1 MIVSFRLSTGYIPQ
15 DVPCAED
22 DLGTGCIQSKP
33 GEPPVPTNVTPEYK
47 RAEAEYKVARE
58 PHDRLAA
65 LREML
70 RTIPKHKGTEHLQAD
85 IKKRIKELN
94 EELAGPKKGGT
105 RGGPPTAVHPEGA
118 AQISLLGPPNSG
130 KSTLHDALTG
140 SGAAIGPYEFTTQYP
155 QPGMFVVD
163 DVGIQLIDLPPISS
177 AHLVPWIG
185 NALQPADG
193 ALLVVDLSHPGC
205 VADVEDLVQTLTG
218 RRVRLIGDWPRGASV
233 VEDPDDPFVKLLPT
247 VLVAAK
253 ADQIENADE
262 ELAILEELL
271 GLDLPTLRIS
281 LRGSEIEQ
289 LGRWL
294 FDALGVVRVYTES
307 AATKDDRPYTLR
319 RGQTVID
326 VAAQVHK
333 DFALNF
339 KYARLIRPGEP
350 DRQVGRDYELSDG
363 DRIEI
368 HV

>member
-1 MIVSFRLSTGYIPQ
+1 M
-15 DVPCAED
+15 
-22 DLGTGCIQSKP
+22 
-33 GEPPVPTNVTPEYK
+33 
-47 RAEAEYKVARE
+47 
-58 PHDRLAA
+58 
-65 LREML
+65 
-70 RTIPKHKGTEHLQAD
+70 
-85 IKKRIKELN
+85 
-94 EELAGPKKGGT
+94 
-105 RGGPPTAVHPEGA
+105 
-118 AQISLLGPPNSG
+118 
-130 KSTLHDALTG
+130 
-140 SGAAIGPYEFTTQYP
+140 
-155 QPGMFVVD
+155 VD

-177 AHLVPWIG
+177 AHPVPWIA

-205 VADVEDLVQTLTG
+205 VADVEDLVQVLAE
-218 RRVRLIGDWPRGASV
+218 RRVRLIGDWPRGAEIA
-233 VEDPDDPFVKLLPT
+233 EDPDDPFVKLLPA
-247 VLVAAK
+247 VLVAAR
-253 ADQIENADE
+253 AGEIEAVDE

-271 GLDLPTLRIS
+271 GLDLPTLRVS
-281 LRGSEIEQ
+281 GADSDLER

-307 AATKDDRPYTLR
+307 AAKRDDRPYTVR

-333 DFALNF
+333 DFAANF

>member
-1 MIVSFRLSTGYIPQ
+1 
-15 DVPCAED
+15 
-22 DLGTGCIQSKP
+22 
-33 GEPPVPTNVTPEYK
+33 
-47 RAEAEYKVARE
+47 
-58 PHDRLAA
+58 
-65 LREML
+65 ML

-105 RGGPPTAVHPEGA
+105 RGGPPTSVHPEGA
-118 AQISLLGPPNSG
+118 GQICLLGPPNSG
-130 KSTLHDALTG
+130 KSTLHHTLTG
-140 SGAAIGPYEFTTQYP
+140 SGAAVGPYDFTTQYP
-155 QPGMFVVD
+155 QPGMLVVE
-163 DVGIQLIDLPPISS
+163 DVGIQLVDLPPISS
-177 AHLVPWIG
+177 AHPVPWIA

-205 VADVEDLVQTLTG
+205 VADVEDLVQTLAE
-218 RRVRLIGDWPRGASV
+218 RRVRLIGEWPRGAGV
-233 VEDPDDPFVKLLPT
+233 AEDSDDPFVKVMPT
-247 VLVAAK
+247 LLVAPK
-253 ADQIENADE
+253 ADKIENVDE

-271 GLDLPTLRIS
+271 GLNLPTLRVS
-281 LRGSEIEQ
+281 LTRSDMEH

-307 AATKDDRPYTLR
+307 ASRKDDRPYTIR

-326 VAAQVHK
+326 VAGQVHK
-333 DFALNF
+333 DFAANF

>member
-1 MIVSFRLSTGYIPQ
+1 
-15 DVPCAED
+15 
-22 DLGTGCIQSKP
+22 
-33 GEPPVPTNVTPEYK
+33 VPTNVTPEYK
-47 RAEAEYKVARE
+47 RAEAEYKTARE
-58 PHDRLAA
+58 PRDRLAA

-105 RGGPPTAVHPEGA
+105 RGGPPTSVHPEGA
-118 AQISLLGPPNSG
+118 GQICLLGPPNSG
-130 KSTLHDALTG
+130 KSTLHHTLTG
-140 SGAAIGPYEFTTQYP
+140 SGAAVGPYDFTTQYP
-155 QPGMFVVD
+155 QPGMLVVE
-163 DVGIQLIDLPPISS
+163 DVGIQLVDLPPISS
-177 AHLVPWIG
+177 AHPVPWIA

-205 VADVEDLVQTLTG
+205 VADVEDLVQTLAE
-218 RRVRLIGDWPRGASV
+218 RRVRLIGEWPRGAGV
-233 VEDPDDPFVKLLPT
+233 AEDSDDPFVKVMPT
-247 VLVAAK
+247 LLVAPK
-253 ADQIENADE
+253 ADKIENVDE

-271 GLDLPTLRIS
+271 GLNLPTLRVS
-281 LRGSEIEQ
+281 LTRSDMEH

-307 AATKDDRPYTLR
+307 AARKDDRPYTIR

-326 VAAQVHK
+326 VAGQVHK
-333 DFALNF
+333 DFAANF

-350 DRQVGRDYELSDG
+350 DRQVGREYELSDG

>member
-1 MIVSFRLSTGYIPQ
+1 
-15 DVPCAED
+15 
-22 DLGTGCIQSKP
+22 
-33 GEPPVPTNVTPEYK
+33 VPTNVSPEYK
-47 RAEAEYKVARE
+47 RAEAEYKAARE
-58 PHDRLAA
+58 PHDRLTA

-85 IKKRIKELN
+85 IKKRIKELT
-94 EELAGPKKGGT
+94 EELAGPKKGGA
-105 RGGPPTAVHPEGA
+105 RGGPPTTIRPEGA
-118 AQISLLGPPNSG
+118 GQVSLLGPPNSG

-140 SGAAIGPYEFTTQYP
+140 SGSAIGPYDFTTQYP
-155 QPGMFVVD
+155 QPGMLMVE

-177 AHLVPWIG
+177 AHPVPWIA

-205 VADVEDLVQTLTG
+205 VADVQDLVQALAE
-218 RRVRLIGDWPRGASV
+218 RKVRLAGDWPRGAGV
-233 VEDPDDPFVKLLPT
+233 AEDPDDPFVKLLPT
-247 VLVAAK
+247 LLVAAK
-253 ADQIENADE
+253 PDQIEDVHE

-271 GLDLPTLRIS
+271 GLDLPTLPVS
-281 LRGSEIEQ
+281 LSDSDLER

-307 AATKDDRPYTLR
+307 ATKKDDRPYTIR

-326 VAAQVHK
+326 VAGQVHK
-333 DFALNF
+333 DFAADF
-339 KYARLIRPGEP
+339 KYARLIRHGEP
-350 DRQVGRDYELSDG
+350 DRQVGREYELSDG

>member
-1 MIVSFRLSTGYIPQ
+1 M
-15 DVPCAED
+15 
-22 DLGTGCIQSKP
+22 
-33 GEPPVPTNVTPEYK
+33 PTNVTPEYK
-47 RAEAEYKVARE
+47 RAEAEYKAARE

-85 IKKRIKELN
+85 IKKRIRELN
-94 EELAGPKKGGT
+94 EELAGPKKGGAR
-105 RGGPPTAVHPEGA
+105 RGPLTTIRPEGA
-118 AQISLLGPPNSG
+118 GQISLLGPPNSG
-130 KSTLHDALTG
+130 KSTLHHALTG
-140 SGAAIGPYEFTTQYP
+140 SGAAIGPYDFTTQYP
-155 QPGMFVVD
+155 QPGMLVVE

-177 AHLVPWIG
+177 THPVPWIA

-205 VADVEDLVQTLTG
+205 VADVEDLVQTLEE
-218 RRVRLIGDWPRGASV
+218 RRVVLIGDWPRGTGVA
-233 VEDPDDPFVKLLPT
+233 EDPNDPFVKLLPT

-253 ADQIENADE
+253 ADEIEEVEE

-271 GLDLPTLRIS
+271 GLDLPALRVS
-281 LRGSEIEQ
+281 VTGSDVDR

-294 FDALGVVRVYTES
+294 FDALGVVRVYTVS
-307 AATKDDRPYTLR
+307 AAKKDDRPYTIR
-319 RGQTVID
+319 QGQTVID
-326 VAAQVHK
+326 VAGQVHK
-333 DFALNF
+333 DFAANF

-350 DRQVGRDYELSDG
+350 DRQVGREHELSDG

>member
-1 MIVSFRLSTGYIPQ
+1 M
-15 DVPCAED
+15 
-22 DLGTGCIQSKP
+22 
-33 GEPPVPTNVTPEYK
+33 PTNVTPEYK
-47 RAEAEYKVARE
+47 RAEADYKAARE

-70 RTIPKHKGTEHLQAD
+70 RLIPKHKGTEHRQAD
-85 IKKRIKELN
+85 IKKRIKELT

-105 RGGPPTAVHPEGA
+105 RGGPPTTIRPEGA
-118 AQISLLGPPNSG
+118 AQIGLLGPPNSG
-130 KSTLHDALTG
+130 KSTLHDALTH
-140 SGAAIGPYEFTTQYP
+140 SGAAVGPYDFTTQYP
-155 QPGMFVVD
+155 QPGMLMVD

-177 AHLVPWIG
+177 AHPVPWIA

-205 VADVEDLVQTLTG
+205 VADVEDLVQVLAE
-218 RRVRLIGDWPRGASV
+218 RRVRLIGDWPRGAEIA
-233 VEDPDDPFVKLLPT
+233 EDPDDPFVKLLPA
-247 VLVAAK
+247 VLVAAR
-253 ADQIENADE
+253 AGEIEAVDE

-271 GLDLPTLRIS
+271 GLDLPTLRVS
-281 LRGSEIEQ
+281 GADSDLER

-307 AATKDDRPYTLR
+307 AAKRDDRPYTVR

-333 DFALNF
+333 DFAANF

>member
-1 MIVSFRLSTGYIPQ
+1 MSARARKNQ
-15 DVPCAED
+15 
-22 DLGTGCIQSKP
+22 Q
-33 GEPPVPTNVTPEYK
+33 VPTNVTPEYK
-47 RAEAEYKVARE
+47 RAEAEYKAARE

-70 RTIPKHKGTEHLQAD
+70 RTLPKHKGTEHLQAD
-85 IKKRIKELN
+85 IKRRLKELN
-94 EELAGPKKGGT
+94 EELAGPRKGGA
-105 RGGPPTAVHPEGA
+105 RGGPPTTIHPEGA
-118 AQISLLGPPNSG
+118 GQISLLGPPNSG

-140 SGAAIGPYEFTTQYP
+140 SGAAAGPYDFTTQYP
-155 QPGMFVVD
+155 QPGMLVVE

-177 AHLVPWIG
+177 AHPVPWIG
-185 NALQPADG
+185 NALQHTDG
-193 ALLVVDLSHPGC
+193 ALLIADPSHPGC
-205 VADVEDLVQTLTG
+205 VAEVEDLVQTLAE
-218 RRVRLIGDWPRGASV
+218 RKVRLVGDWPRGADV
-233 VEDPDDPFVKLLPT
+233 AEDPGDPFVKLLPT
-247 VLVAAK
+247 ILVAAK

-271 GLDLPTLRIS
+271 GLDLPILRIS
-281 LRGSEIEQ
+281 ARDGEIEH

-307 AATKDDRPYTLR
+307 ATKRDDRPYVLR

-326 VAAQVHK
+326 VAGQIHK
-333 DFALNF
+333 DFAANF

-350 DRQVGRDYELSDG
+350 DRQVGRDYELVDG

>member
-1 MIVSFRLSTGYIPQ
+1 
-15 DVPCAED
+15 
-22 DLGTGCIQSKP
+22 
-33 GEPPVPTNVTPEYK
+33 VPTNVTPEYK
-47 RAEAEYKVARE
+47 RAEAEYKTARE
-58 PHDRLAA
+58 PRDRLAA

-105 RGGPPTAVHPEGA
+105 RGGPPTSVHPEGA
-118 AQISLLGPPNSG
+118 GQICLLGPPNSG
-130 KSTLHDALTG
+130 KSTLHHTLTG
-140 SGAAIGPYEFTTQYP
+140 SGAAVGPYDFTTQYP
-155 QPGMFVVD
+155 QPGMLVVE
-163 DVGIQLIDLPPISS
+163 DVGIQLVDLPPISS
-177 AHLVPWIG
+177 AHPVPWIA

-205 VADVEDLVQTLTG
+205 VADVEDLVQTLAE
-218 RRVRLIGDWPRGASV
+218 RRVRLIGEWPRGAGV
-233 VEDPDDPFVKLLPT
+233 AEDSDDPFVKVMPT
-247 VLVAAK
+247 LLVAPK
-253 ADQIENADE
+253 ADKIENVDE

-271 GLDLPTLRIS
+271 GLNLPTLRVS
-281 LRGSEIEQ
+281 LTRSDMEH

-307 AATKDDRPYTLR
+307 ASRKDDRPYTIR

-326 VAAQVHK
+326 VAGQVHK
-333 DFALNF
+333 DFAANF

-350 DRQVGRDYELSDG
+350 DRQVGREYELSDG

>member
-1 MIVSFRLSTGYIPQ
+1 L
-15 DVPCAED
+15 
-22 DLGTGCIQSKP
+22 
-33 GEPPVPTNVTPEYK
+33 PTNVTPEYK
-47 RAEAEYKVARE
+47 RAEAEYKAARE

-94 EELAGPKKGGT
+94 EELAGPRKGGT
-105 RGGPPTAVHPEGA
+105 RGGGPPTAFRPEGA
-118 AQISLLGPPNSG
+118 GQISLLGPPNTG
-130 KSTLHDALTG
+130 KSTLHAALTG
-140 SGAAIGPYEFTTQYP
+140 SSADTGPYDFTTQYP
-155 QPGMFVVD
+155 QPGMLMVED
-163 DVGIQLIDLPPISS
+163 IGIQLIDLPPISS
-177 AHLVPWIG
+177 EHPVPWIA

-205 VADVEDLVQTLTG
+205 VADVEDLVQLLAE
-218 RRVRLIGDWPRGASV
+218 RRVRLIGDWPHGTHVA
-233 VEDPDDPFVKLLPT
+233 EDPDDPFVKLLPT

-253 ADQIENADE
+253 SDEILKADE
-262 ELAILEELL
+262 ELAIVEELL
-271 GLDLPTLRIS
+271 GLDLPTLS
-281 LRGSEIEQ
+281 VSVKDGQMEH

-294 FDALGVVRVYTES
+294 FEALGVVRVYTES
-307 AATKDDRPYTLR
+307 AGKRDDRPYTIR

-326 VAAQVHK
+326 VAGHVHK
-333 DFALNF
+333 DFAANF

-350 DRQVGRDYELSDG
+350 DRQVGKEYELVDG